1 MKKHI
6 EDERIGLTYT
16 LIGDYY
22 IPDVTTEDKTYN
34 IGIWGERRREY
45 IKKHHKALYNY
56 LQATL
61 TLWQHLEETE
71 IEAQNMYDTLIRQF
85 SEKEN
90 ISEQVKSENQL
101 LWVQKM
107 NEIAA
112 RAREI
117 VFDEVIYK

>member
-1 MKKHI
+1 MSAAESILK
-6 EDERIGLTYT
+6 
-16 LIGDYY
+16 
-22 IPDVTTEDKTYN
+22 N
-34 IGIWGERRREY
+34 
-45 IKKHHKALYNY
+45 HHKALYNY

-61 TLWQHLEETE
+61 TLWPYLEETE
-71 IEAQNMYDTLIRQF
+71 IEAQNLYVTLIRQF